1 MNVAHISNIEE
12 ACHPV
17 FVCFCNNLQLSE
29 AGNPPTMEKFR
40 EEIERALERAKY
52 RCETDPVLS
61 RDYQRVELP
70 MVFFIDYMVKE
81 GNFPFKNEWRELS
94 RNYNELS
101 GDEKFFNLL
110 SEALNNPNSKNT
122 IPVFFNMIRLGFDGV
137 YENDIKSIEKIMRQ
151 CLAKIPGKFDIHE
164 EPIVNIDTEK
174 RLNASKEKRRINYFG
189 YLRITFIA
197 SLVFM
202 VLSFLFNFFSFVN
215 ASAPL
220 RESLSKA
227 AAAAQQFEIPKG
239 GAGQ

>member
-1 MNVAHISNIEE
+1 MNITHISNIEE
-12 ACHPV
+12 ACYPV
-17 FVCFCNNLQLSE
+17 FACFCNNLQLSE
-29 AGNPPTMEKFR
+29 AGNPPSMENFR
-40 EEIERALERAKY
+40 EEIETALERAKY
-52 RCETDPVLS
+52 RCEADPLLS

-110 SEALNNPNSKNT
+110 ADALSNPNSKNT
-122 IPVFFNMIRLGFDGV
+122 IPVFFNMVRLGFDGV

-151 CLAKIPGKFDIHE
+151 CLAKIPDKFDIHE

-174 RLNASKEKRRINYFG
+174 RLAASKEKRRINYSG
-189 YLRITFIA
+189 YLRITLIA

-202 VLSFLFNFFSFVN
+202 VVSFLINFFSFVS
-215 ASAPL
+215 ASSPL

-227 AAAAQQFEIPKG
+227 AAAAQQFEIPNG
-239 GAGQ
+239 GTDQ